1 MLLRLNNLLGYTFTA
16 AEIAGGVLMCVLA
29 LVSIAL
35 IVVTVMQKS
44 NQDDVS
50 AITGGSSSDTYY
62 NKNKEMTKEKKLK
75 IATIV
80 LACVLVVSAIAFFLF
95 STTGT
100 RA

>member
-1 MLLRLNNLLGYTFTA
+1 MLARLNNLLGYTFTA
-16 AEIAGGVLMCVLA
+16 AQIASGALMCVLA

-35 IVVTVMQKS
+35 IIVTLMQKS

-50 AITGGSSSDTYY
+50 ALTGSSSDTYY
-62 NKNKEMTKEKKLK
+62 NKNKEMSKEKKLK

-80 LACVLVVSAIAFFLF
+80 LACILVVSAIAFFLF
-95 STTGT
+95 APSGT

>member
-16 AEIAGGVLMCVLA
+16 AEIASGVLMCVLA
-29 LVSIAL
+29 LVSVAL
-35 IVVTVMQKS
+35 IVVTLLQKS

-62 NKNKEMTKEKKLK
+62 NKNKEMSKEKKLK

-80 LACVLVVSAIAFFLF
+80 LACILVASAIAFFCF
-95 STTGT
+95 APSGT